1 MGNLTCRHLSLWVYN
16 TGWALWANLLFESL
30 ILLFSCRAF
39 TCLHPPAARCTAS
52 ASVPPTCMLPWHQP
66 CTSSTSQPREG
77 HHSCFWS
84 PQLSRADTW
93 LRELQGRRGENGPQ
107 GFWEGDFF
115 FFFFF
120 LPESYTEECT
130 KGQTS
135 QHHLPVSGN
144 KGQLSFTLFILCKS
158 GFVLLTVLFFSF
170 FSVDTAFE
178 GQAELGCCI
187 SCVLVRLRSA
197 RL

>member
-1 MGNLTCRHLSLWVYN
+1 MFSGAQCLCLFGRGREGLLGCLCGEPAMGNLTCRHLSLWVYN

-115 FFFFF
+115 FFFFY
-120 LPESYTEECT
+120 P
-130 KGQTS
+130 
-135 QHHLPVSGN
+135 
-144 KGQLSFTLFILCKS
+144 
-158 GFVLLTVLFFSF
+158 
-170 FSVDTAFE
+170 
-178 GQAELGCCI
+178 
-187 SCVLVRLRSA
+187 A
-197 RL
+197 RKLY